1 MKYYTHALSS
11 LLMREFDLL
20 LIGMKARV
28 QHIFGVNLVIY
39 MAFLRPK
46 SA

>member
-11 LLMREFDLL
+11 LLIREFNLL
-20 LIGMKARV
+20 LISMKAQV

-39 MAFLRPK
+39 MAFLQPK